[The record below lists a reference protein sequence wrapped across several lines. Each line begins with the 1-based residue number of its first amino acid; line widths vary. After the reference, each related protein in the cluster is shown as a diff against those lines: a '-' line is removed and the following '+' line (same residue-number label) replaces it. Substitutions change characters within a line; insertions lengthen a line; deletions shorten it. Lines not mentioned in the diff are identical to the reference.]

1 MKSLCSFDCWTLVES
16 AALKNSLKCFAQAT
30 PALAQLWRALNLTAA
45 RLFALCLSLSH
56 SLSRGCLYSSRVYFW
71 ANKSN
76 RRWALDFAVADETMQ
91 RAWES
96 KREQRCRCRCSCGCF
111 GCCRLEFL
119 VHNSA
124 LTAYDQ
130 KQKQHRARRTCVSHF
145 VNKFLEYLYKR
156 AKRSYQ
162 QTLSQLIQNI
172 PKFDNNNKYENNSL
186 IVLNVIKIVQS
197 CLARSIKKKK
207 KSQKRKINRNK
218 CWVIY
223 VKKEK

>member
-1 MKSLCSFDCWTLVES
+1 M
-16 AALKNSLKCFAQAT
+16 
-30 PALAQLWRALNLTAA
+30 
-45 RLFALCLSLSH
+45 
-56 SLSRGCLYSSRVYFW
+56 
-71 ANKSN
+71 
-76 RRWALDFAVADETMQ
+76 
-91 RAWES
+91 
-96 KREQRCRCRCSCGCF
+96 
-111 GCCRLEFL
+111 
-119 VHNSA
+119 
-124 LTAYDQ
+124 
-130 KQKQHRARRTCVSHF
+130 SHF

-218 CWVIY
+218 C
-223 VKKEK
+223 